1 MTSAVLHP
9 LLPNLLVA
17 FTVLPLSGA
26 GIALFTGRISW
37 LSRLHSQSVIA
48 LLVGFLNLL
57 LAVALLVYCTRVGT
71 LVLHVGARTGP
82 FGIMLVADVF
92 AALMLVLTA
101 IIYLASVPYAID
113 LLDERD
119 RMGFYPLSLFLLMG
133 VNGTFLAGDLFNL
146 YVFFEIL
153 VISSFVLVTLGGQ
166 TDQIKGGMRF
176 VVLNLLASMVF
187 LGGIAVTYGVLG
199 TLNIAHMA
207 MLLSQAT
214 VPSWV
219 VPVLAG
225 LLFVAFGSKA
235 ALFPFHFWLPCS
247 YHTTHPV
254 INALFGGL
262 LTKVGI
268 YALFRMYPLLF
279 PELLVQWHILFVVL
293 AASSMLV
300 GTLGALAGQ
309 TIRRALSFK
318 IINHIGFIFV
328 GLAVAGSPAVTMDW
342 ALAAAIV
349 YLVHHM
355 LVKTAL
361 LMAGGAV
368 EHVLQ
373 SGHLSLQHNQGLL
386 THHTWLGIWFF
397 LAAISLVGIPPFS
410 GFVGKLGL
418 LQLMVASGQWAL
430 LAVAIVTSIIT
441 LVVIFRLWQ
450 NFFWGRAQPPPA
462 AVHPGHPARA
472 SLLCLSPVAGLVAC
486 SLLVGIFGQ
495 QIWDIS
501 AQAGM
506 QLANRGSYIQ
516 NAGLADHLDVEAH
529 EAH

>member
-1 MTSAVLHP
+1 MAFVAHP
-9 LLPNLLVA
+9 LLPNLLLA
-17 FTVLPLSGA
+17 FTALPLSGA
-26 GIALFTGRISW
+26 GIALVTGRVH
-37 LSRLHSQSVIA
+37 LLPRFHSQSLIS
-48 LLVGFLNLL
+48 LLVGLLNLL
-57 LAVALLVYCTRVGT
+57 LAVFLLVYCARSEP
-71 LVLHVGARTGP
+71 LVLHVGGRTGP

-92 AALMLVLTA
+92 SALMLALTA
-101 IIYLASVPYAID
+101 VIHLASVPYAID

-166 TDQIKGGMRF
+166 ADQIKGGLRF

-187 LGGIAVTYGVLG
+187 LGAIAITYGVLG
-199 TLNIAHMA
+199 TLNLAHIA
-207 MLLSQAT
+207 MLLPQT
-214 VPSWV
+214 IIPQWV
-219 VPVLAG
+219 MPVLAG

-262 LTKVGI
+262 LTKVGM

-279 PELLVQWHILFVVL
+279 PALLTQWQVLFVVL
-293 AASSMLV
+293 AAGSMIV

-318 IINHIGFIFV
+318 IISHIGFIFV
-328 GLAVAGSPAVTMDW
+328 GLAVAGSPGVTLEW

-355 LVKTAL
+355 IVKTAL

-373 SGHLSLQHNQGLL
+373 AGRLPLQFTHHRGLL
-386 THHTWLGIWFF
+386 AHYRGLGVWFF
-397 LAAISLVGIPPFS
+397 LAAISLVGFPPFS
-410 GFVGKLGL
+410 GFVGKLGMM
-418 LQLMVASGQWAL
+418 QLMVATGQWAL
-430 LAVAIVTSIIT
+430 LAVTVATSIVTLI
-441 LVVIFRLWQ
+441 VIFRLWQ
-450 NFFWGRAQPPPA
+450 GFFWGRARSPRPSADSEPK
-462 AVHPGHPARA
+462 ARA
-472 SLLCLSPVAGLVAC
+472 SLLSLSPIAGLVVC

-495 QIWDIS
+495 QVWSIS
-501 AQAGM
+501 SQAAT
-506 QLANRGSYIQ
+506 QLADRGSYIQ

-529 EAH
+529 